1 LVGTIWYKIEIGA
14 QMYQYESS
22 QINLKNIFNVGMLFV
37 LILNPLAGISQ
48 VAENIMDLDHLIYQ
62 AINKNPQLKSFR
74 SATQADS
81 TKVPQSGSL
90 PDPILSFNILNL
102 PTNSFAFDQEPM
114 TGKQIALRQIFPFP
128 GKLGLKEEI
137 SAENVDI
144 SIANYEEYKN
154 QIIRDV
160 KITYFDLFF
169 IDKSITIT
177 TQNQQLLLEFAKI
190 AETKYSVGKGI
201 HQDVLK
207 AQVEYSK
214 MSDKLIQLEQ
224 RREENQAK
232 MNKLI
237 NASANSKLGKTNE
250 LVFIPL
256 NVDPD
261 TLYSRANKYRPLIK
275 AWKAIRKQSS
285 LKVQLAKKDYWP
297 DIGLFVAYTQREEL
311 QSGNP
316 GHDFLSGG
324 ISLNIPLYSGG
335 KQSKRVEET
344 QYSKNMIDERY
355 AEVQNQIYMD
365 LETSRSNAYKNAR
378 LVDLFKTDIIPQAEQ
393 SVESALVG
401 YQTDKVDFLTLI
413 SNQIT
418 LFNYNLDYYRVLSE
432 YKKDTARLEFLTGV
446 QLSNHN

>member
-316 GHDFLSGG
+316 GYDFLSG
-324 ISLNIPLYSGG
+324 
-335 KQSKRVEET
+335 
-344 QYSKNMIDERY
+344 
-355 AEVQNQIYMD
+355 A
-365 LETSRSNAYKNAR
+365 
-378 LVDLFKTDIIPQAEQ
+378 
-393 SVESALVG
+393 
-401 YQTDKVDFLTLI
+401 TL
-413 SNQIT
+413 
-418 LFNYNLDYYRVLSE
+418 LWR
-432 YKKDTARLEFLTGV
+432 
-446 QLSNHN
+446 